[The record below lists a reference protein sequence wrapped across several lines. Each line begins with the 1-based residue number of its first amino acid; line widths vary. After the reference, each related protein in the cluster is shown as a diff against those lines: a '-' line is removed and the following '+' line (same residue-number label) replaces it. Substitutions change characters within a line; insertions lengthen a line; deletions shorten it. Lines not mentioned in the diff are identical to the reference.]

1 MDPTPSR
8 TWRCPGGGHSVAR
21 MRNLFSGVVNW
32 IAALFAVNGGAP
44 HPIVSTDLPASDGE
58 HPATGSD
65 RPA

>member
-1 MDPTPSR
+1 
-8 TWRCPGGGHSVAR
+8 

-44 HPIVSTDLPASDGE
+44 HPIVSTDLPTSDGE
-58 HPATGSD
+58 HPAAGSD